1 MGFDFQ
7 SNFSH
12 NTKHSAEISVSNGYC
27 ISLGCVMEYMD
38 SPYLLSFSIPE
49 SFSSAHYFPNS
60 NLGSTQRAL
69 DRDVFEI
76 C

>member
-12 NTKHSAEISVSNGYC
+12 NTKHSAEISVCNGYC
-27 ISLGCVMEYMD
+27 VRLGCLMEYMD
-38 SPYLLSFSIPE
+38 SPYLLE

-60 NLGSTQRAL
+60 NLGSTQHAL
-69 DRDVFEI
+69 DRDVF
-76 C
+76 